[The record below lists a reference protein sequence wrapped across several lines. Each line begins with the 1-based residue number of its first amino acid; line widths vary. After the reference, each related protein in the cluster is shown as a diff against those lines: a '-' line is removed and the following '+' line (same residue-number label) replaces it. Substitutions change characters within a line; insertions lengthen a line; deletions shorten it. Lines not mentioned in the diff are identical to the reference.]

1 MAEGKEKTA
10 KGVKKQGVQKQP
22 VEIRKDYIPR
32 LKKIYEQKIIPGMM
46 EKSGYT
52 NRMDIPR
59 LHKIVINM
67 GIGAAK
73 ENPKLIDS
81 AVEELALITGQRP
94 VVTRAR
100 KAIASFK
107 IKAGM
112 PIGCM
117 VTLRKNRM
125 YEFLDRFINIALP
138 RSRDFKGV
146 SPKGFDGRGNY
157 TLGIREEILFSEL
170 NIEKIEHVKGMN
182 LTIVTSART
191 DEECRT
197 LIEFFGMP
205 FEKEKNRG

>member
-1 MAEGKEKTA
+1 M
-10 KGVKKQGVQKQP
+10 
-22 VEIRKDYIPR
+22 PR
-32 LKKIYEQKIIPGMM
+32 LKKIYEQKIIPSMM

>member
-32 LKKIYEQKIIPGMM
+32 LKKIYEQKIIPSMM